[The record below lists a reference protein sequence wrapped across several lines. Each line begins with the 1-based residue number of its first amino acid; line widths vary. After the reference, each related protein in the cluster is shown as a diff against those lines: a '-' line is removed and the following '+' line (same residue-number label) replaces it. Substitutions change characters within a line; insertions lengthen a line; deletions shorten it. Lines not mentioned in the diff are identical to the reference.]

1 MKAEV
6 DYMYHPGDVV
16 RVRED
21 LAENT
26 NYKMCSGKNNGADC
40 WIWGWMKEYAG
51 KQITIKRIDGNG
63 FYEAAIIEDCIWS
76 DEMFEPLNECLC
88 SSLL

>member
-1 MKAEV
+1 MKAKV

-51 KQITIKRIDGNG
+51 KQITIKESMVMVFMRL
-63 FYEAAIIEDCIWS
+63 
-76 DEMFEPLNECLC
+76 PLPKIVFGLMKCL
-88 SSLL
+88 SL

>member
-21 LAENT
+21 LVENT
-26 NYKMCSGKNNGADC
+26 NYKMCSGKNNGAAC
-40 WIWGWMKEYAG
+40 WIWDWMKRYAG
-51 KQITIKRIDGNG
+51 KQITIKRIDGDG
-63 FYEAAIIEDCIWS
+63 FYEAAITEDCVWS

>member
-1 MKAEV
+1 MKAKV

-51 KQITIKRIDGNG
+51 KQITIKRINGDG
-63 FYEAAIIEDCIWS
+63 FYEAATIEDCVWS
-76 DEMFEPLNECLC
+76 DEMLEPLNECFC